1 MRFDTIVLGAGIVG
15 VSVAVHLQQRGRAVA
30 LVDRRAPGFE
40 TSFGNAGLIQR
51 EGVYPYAFPRDL
63 PTLLRYASN
72 TSADVHY
79 HLGDLPRLLPFLWRY
94 WRNSHP
100 NRHAAIARAYAP
112 LIAHS
117 VTEHRA
123 LAEAAGA
130 MDLIRPSGWIKVF
143 RNAATQDEE
152 TRTVERWQRE
162 YGVAFETLDPARLR
176 MVEPHLDPSL
186 LGGLRYTEADS
197 VSDPNALVTAYAN
210 YFEQIGGQLFE
221 GDANSLT
228 SNAPWLVRSKEGEL
242 RADNVVIAMGPWADV
257 VTSRLGYSL
266 PLAVKRGYHM
276 HYAPTAGTQLNH
288 PVLDADGG
296 YVLAPMARGIRLTTG
311 AELAHRDAPKTPV
324 QLEAVEPVAR
334 KLFPLAGRVDAEPWM
349 GARPCTPDML
359 PIIGQ
364 APHHP
369 SMWFA
374 FGHAHHGLTLGPIT
388 GRLIAEMMT
397 GETPTVDVRPFRAE
411 RFWDPAR

>member
-1 MRFDTIVLGAGIVG
+1 MRFDTLVLGAGIVG
-15 VSVAVHLQQRGRAVA
+15 VSVAVHLQKRGRAVA

-63 PTLLRYASN
+63 STLLRYASN

-79 HLGDLPRLLPFLWRY
+79 HPGDLPRLLPFLWQY

-100 NRHAAIARAYAP
+100 ARHAAIARAYAP

-117 VTEHRA
+117 VSEHRA

-130 MDLIRPSGWIKVF
+130 THLIRPSGWIKVF
-143 RNAATQDEE
+143 RNTATQDKE
-152 TRTVERWQRE
+152 TRNVERWQRE
-162 YGVAFETLDPARLR
+162 YGVAFEALDPARLH
-176 MVEPHLDPSL
+176 VAEPHLDTSL

-197 VSDPNALVTAYAN
+197 VSDPNALVTAYAKH
-210 YFEQIGGQLFE
+210 FEQLGGRFFE
-221 GDANSLT
+221 ADANTLT
-228 SNAPWLVRSKEGEL
+228 PNAPWLLQTKEGEL

-257 VTSRLGYSL
+257 ITSRLGYSL

-276 HYAPTAGTQLNH
+276 HYAPAPGAQLNH

-324 QLEAVEPVAR
+324 QLNAVEPVAR
-334 KLFPLAGRVDAEPWM
+334 KLFPLAERVDAEPWM

-359 PIIGQ
+359 PIIGP

-369 SMWFA
+369 NLWFA

-397 GETPTVDVRPFRAE
+397 GETSTVDVRPFRAQ
-411 RFWDPAR
+411 RFWDSAR